1 MRGGRAF
8 QVDLSS
14 CPKQEKSV
22 GDPVLPADEGAAPP
36 QNRRPLLPHHLSQ
49 PCFVPVSKVA
59 ALALSSAFPSTTT
72 FRDNQRSTS
81 FATLDLPGTD
91 TVFRGNRY
99 SKLTSSTSTAPAP
112 ESPTHTVAISSCRQ
126 REQLRHAISPEPHL
140 RPSGSRPNR
149 YDRLGGTTAAT
160 MPPSSTQKALATQ
173 FVQLT
178 GASDRTA
185 QRVRSSPTEKHPNR
199 VLSRSRPS
207 FAQPPRPLP
216 HCWRTP
222 HRPTRRCKTQAMSA
236 TYRRNVGCCRALQR
250 CVALSC
256 TV

>member
-1 MRGGRAF
+1 M
-8 QVDLSS
+8 
-14 CPKQEKSV
+14 
-22 GDPVLPADEGAAPP
+22 LPADEGAAPP

-81 FATLDLPGTD
+81 FATLDLPGTG

-216 HCWRTP
+216 HCWRTH